1 MKKIIIKSITMR
13 NWRGEKE
20 RTTNFNLDAPTFILG
35 GNGLGKSRHF
45 NAFCW
50 LLFGKDS
57 EDRKDFEVRSYD
69 SNHNLLHRCECSV
82 EATLIV
88 DGEDLTIKREFAEQ
102 WTKPRGQVDEVFSG
116 NVTLCTWNGTPI
128 KVGEYQSRVNECIIN
143 DTLFKMLTNP
153 KYFTEK
159 MKWQDQR
166 EVLLQM
172 AGVKSDEEIATDNE
186 DFKKLLDILSGKSL
200 SDYRKEISTE
210 KKRLKAELNEIG
222 PRIDQT
228 QKMMP
233 EPEDWAAIE
242 NEIKEINEKISTL
255 TSQVQGFAS
264 ADEAKASERIAI
276 SREIAKLNEE
286 LQELRDKQQ
295 QEATKQAREANAEKR
310 DVESK
315 LKTSNSE
322 LSTINIDKGRVKE
335 RIGYITKQVSEIT
348 DQLTKMRQ
356 DWYNINAA
364 EYSGSDICP
373 YCVQLLPEEKRLEA
387 RKLFAE
393 KKQKDI
399 VSLNARGMQLNGQ
412 LEDLNTELAAKESE
426 EATFE
431 KALVDKQEEI
441 NKLYE
446 QLSSMKEKTTSDF
459 IFGDTE
465 EMIAIQ
471 NKIKELGAKRDEVS
485 TQSDN
490 DVLKE
495 IESKRDSLADER
507 KSLEERLQRREQI
520 EKANKE
526 IKRLENLGRDL
537 SQQIAD
543 VEQREYVA
551 AQFTKKKIED
561 CETRINAMFKLVKF
575 QLFDYT
581 QDGNEFECC
590 TCIVGGAPYATAN
603 SASKVNAGL
612 DIIRSLCKFNNVTAP
627 IFCDGS
633 ESVNNYIEMDSQM
646 IFLKVTTDNQLIIE

>member
-1 MKKIIIKSITMR
+1 ML
-13 NWRGEKE
+13 NWRGEKG
-20 RTTNFNLDAPTFILG
+20 RTTNFNIDAPTFILG
-35 GNGLGKSRHF
+35 ANGLGKSRHF

-57 EDRKDFEVRSYD
+57 EDRKDFNVRSYD
-69 SNHNLLHRCECSV
+69 EHHNLFHRCECSV

-88 DGEDLTIKREFAEQ
+88 DGEELTIKREFAEQ
-102 WTKPRGQVDEVFSG
+102 WTKPRGQVEEVFNG
-116 NVTLCTWNGTPI
+116 NVTLCTWNGAPI
-128 KVGEYQSRVNECIIN
+128 KVTEYQNRVNECIIN
-143 DTLFKMLTNP
+143 DTLFKVLTNP

-172 AGVKSDEEIATDNE
+172 AGVKSDEEIAASNE
-186 DFKKLLDILSGKSL
+186 EFKKLLDILSNKSL
-200 SDYRKEISTE
+200 SDYRKEIAAA
-210 KKRLKAELNEIG
+210 KKRLKVELNEIG

-233 EPEDWAAIE
+233 EAEDWTAIE
-242 NEIKEINEKISTL
+242 NEIKEINEQISTL
-255 TSQVQGFAS
+255 TAQVQGFAS
-264 ADEAKASERIAI
+264 ADEAKANERIAI

-295 QEATKQAREANAEKR
+295 QEATKQASEANAEKR
-310 DVESK
+310 EVESK

-356 DWYNINAA
+356 NWYNINAA

-373 YCVQLLPEEKRLEA
+373 CCGQLLPEEKRLEA
-387 RKLFAE
+387 RNLFAE

-399 VSLNARGMQLNGQ
+399 ISLNARGMQLKGQ
-412 LEDLNTELAAKESE
+412 LEDLNTELATKESE
-426 EATFE
+426 EATLE
-431 KALVDKQEEI
+431 KALADKQEEI

-471 NKIKELGAKRDEVS
+471 NKIKELGTKRDEVS
-485 TQSDN
+485 SQSDN
-490 DVLKE
+490 EVLKE
-495 IESKRDSLADER
+495 IENKRDSLADER
-507 KSLEERLQRREQI
+507 KSLEERLQKREQI

-543 VEQREYVA
+543 VEQREYIA

-561 CETRINAMFKLVKF
+561 CETRINAMFELVKF

-590 TCIVGGAPYATAN
+590 TCLVGGVPYATAN
-603 SASKVNAGL
+603 SAGQVNAGL
-612 DIIRSLCKFNNVTAP
+612 DIIRSLCKFNNVCAP

-633 ESVNNYIEMDSQM
+633 ESVNSFIEMPSQM
-646 IFLKVTTDNQLIIE
+646 IFLKVTTDNQLIIK

>member
-1 MKKIIIKSITMR
+1 MR

-20 RTTNFNLDAPTFILG
+20 RTTNFNIDAPTFILG
-35 GNGLGKSRHF
+35 ANGLGKSRHF

-57 EDRKDFEVRSYD
+57 EDRKDFNIRSYD
-69 SNHNLLHRCECSV
+69 EHHNLLHRCECSV

-88 DGEDLTIKREFAEQ
+88 DGEELTIKREFAEQ
-102 WTKPRGQVDEVFSG
+102 WTKPRGQAEEVFSG

-128 KVGEYQSRVNECIIN
+128 KVTEYQNRVNECIIN
-143 DTLFKMLTNP
+143 DTLFKVLTNP

-172 AGVKSDEEIATDNE
+172 AGVKSDEEIAASNE
-186 DFKKLLDILSGKSL
+186 EFKKLLDILSNKSL
-200 SDYRKEISTE
+200 SDYRKEIAAA
-210 KKRLKAELNEIG
+210 KKRLKVELNEIG

-228 QKMMP
+228 QKLMP
-233 EPEDWAAIE
+233 EAEDWTAIE
-242 NEIKEINEKISTL
+242 NEIKEINEQISSL

-264 ADEAKASERIAI
+264 ADEAKANERIAI
-276 SREIAKLNEE
+276 SREIARLMEM
-286 LQELRDKQQ
+286 LQELKDVQQ
-295 QEATKQAREANAEKR
+295 QEATKQASDANAEKR
-310 DVESK
+310 EVESK

-335 RIGYITKQVSEIT
+335 RVGYITKQVSEIT

-356 DWYNINAA
+356 DWYNISAA

-373 YCVQLLPEEKRLEA
+373 CCGQLLPEEKRLEA
-387 RKLFAE
+387 RRLFTE

-399 VSLNARGMQLNGQ
+399 ISLNARGMQLKGQ
-412 LEDLNTELAAKESE
+412 LEDLNTELAAKERE
-426 EATFE
+426 EATLE
-431 KALVDKQEEI
+431 KALADKQEEI

-490 DVLKE
+490 QVLKE
-495 IESKRDSLADER
+495 IENKRDSLADER

-543 VEQREYVA
+543 VEQREYIA

-561 CETRINAMFKLVKF
+561 CETRINAMFELVKF

-590 TCIVGGAPYATAN
+590 TCLVGGVPYATAN
-603 SASKVNAGL
+603 SAGQVNAGL
-612 DIIRSLCKFNNVTAP
+612 DIIRSLCKFNNVCAP

-633 ESVNNYIEMDSQM
+633 ESVNSFIEMPSQM
-646 IFLKVTTDNQLIIE
+646 IFLKVTNDKRLIVK

>member
-1 MKKIIIKSITMR
+1 MR

-88 DGEDLTIKREFAEQ
+88 DGEELTIKREFAEQ

-159 MKWQDQR
+159 MKWQEQR

-186 DFKKLLDILSGKSL
+186 EFKKLLDILSGKSL
-200 SDYRKEISTE
+200 SDYRKEISAE

-242 NEIKEINEKISTL
+242 KQLKEVDKQISELTKQLTDAASLDEACIKEKQEVVHKIALSKAKLQELQDMQQLEATKLARAFNTERREIESNLKTANEELSTL
-255 TSQVQGFAS
+255 TIDCNRNNERVAYLNKEITNITQQL
-264 ADEAKASERIAI
+264 DTLRSEWHKIN
-276 SREIAKLNEE
+276 SRVYGGEE
-286 LQELRDKQQ
+286 TCPHCGQRLPEDRLQEMHNIFDNKKRTDL
-295 QEATKQAREANAEKR
+295 EANNEQGK
-310 DVESK
+310 E
-315 LKTSNSE
+315 LKCRLDDYNGE
-322 LSTINIDKGRVKE
+322 LSSKTTEIE
-335 RIGYITKQVSEIT
+335 RLSNAVTSKQSEI
-348 DQLTKMRQ
+348 DNLYKQLSIT
-356 DWYNINAA
+356 
-364 EYSGSDICP
+364 P
-373 YCVQLLPEEKRLEA
+373 
-387 RKLFAE
+387 E
-393 KKQKDI
+393 KKVNDF
-399 VSLNARGMQLNGQ
+399 AF
-412 LEDLNTELAAKESE
+412 AK
-426 EATFE
+426 
-431 KALVDKQEEI
+431 
-441 NKLYE
+441 
-446 QLSSMKEKTTSDF
+446 
-459 IFGDTE
+459 TE
-465 EMIAIQ
+465 EMEAIEQ
-471 NKIKELGAKRDEVS
+471 QITTLEAKYKEVDNKDDNEILKDIERRRDV
-485 TQSDN
+485 
-490 DVLKE
+490 
-495 IESKRDSLADER
+495 LADER
-507 KSLEERLQRREQI
+507 TALQTRLQKRLQI
-520 EKANKE
+520 EHSNIE
-526 IKRLENLGRDL
+526 IERLENAGREL
-537 SQQIAD
+537 SQKIAD

-551 AQFTKKKIED
+551 AKFTKKKIED
-561 CETRINAMFKLVKF
+561 CENRINSMFDLVKF

-590 TCIVGGAPYATAN
+590 TCLVEGVPYATAN

-646 IFLKVTTDNQLIIE
+646 IFLKVTTDNQLIIK

>member
-1 MKKIIIKSITMR
+1 MKQIILKSLTMC
-13 NWRGEKE
+13 NWRGEKG
-20 RTTNFNLDAPTFILG
+20 RTTNFNIDAPTFILG
-35 GNGLGKSRHF
+35 ANGLGKSRHF

-57 EDRKDFEVRSYD
+57 EDRKDFNVRSYD
-69 SNHNLLHRCECSV
+69 EHHNLFHRCECSV

-88 DGEDLTIKREFAEQ
+88 DGEELTIKREFAEQ
-102 WTKPRGQVDEVFSG
+102 WTKPRGQVEEVFNG
-116 NVTLCTWNGTPI
+116 NVTLCTWNGAPI
-128 KVGEYQSRVNECIIN
+128 KVTEYQNRVNECIIN
-143 DTLFKMLTNP
+143 DTLFKVLTNP

-172 AGVKSDEEIATDNE
+172 AGVKSDEEIAASNE
-186 DFKKLLDILSGKSL
+186 EFKKLLDILSNKSL
-200 SDYRKEISTE
+200 SDYRKEIAAA
-210 KKRLKAELNEIG
+210 KKRLKVELNEIG

-233 EPEDWAAIE
+233 EAEDWTAIE
-242 NEIKEINEKISTL
+242 NEIKEINEQISTL
-255 TSQVQGFAS
+255 TAQVQGFAS
-264 ADEAKASERIAI
+264 ADEAKANERIAI

-295 QEATKQAREANAEKR
+295 QEATKQASEANAEKR
-310 DVESK
+310 EVESK

-335 RIGYITKQVSEIT
+335 RVGYITKQVSEIT

-373 YCVQLLPEEKRLEA
+373 CCGQLLPEEKRLEA
-387 RKLFAE
+387 RNLFAE

-399 VSLNARGMQLNGQ
+399 ISLNARGMQLKGQ

-426 EATFE
+426 EATIE
-431 KALVDKQEEI
+431 KALADKQEEI

-490 DVLKE
+490 EVLKE

-507 KSLEERLQRREQI
+507 KSLEERLQKREQI

-543 VEQREYVA
+543 VEQREYIA

-590 TCIVGGAPYATAN
+590 TCLVDGVPYATAN
-603 SASKVNAGL
+603 SAGQVNAGL
-612 DIIRSLCKFNNVTAP
+612 DIIRSLCKFNNVCAP

-633 ESVNNYIEMDSQM
+633 ESVNSFIEMPSQM
-646 IFLKVTTDNQLIIE
+646 IFLKVTDDKRLIVK

>member
-1 MKKIIIKSITMR
+1 MC
-13 NWRGEKE
+13 NWRGEKG
-20 RTTNFNLDAPTFILG
+20 RTTNFNIDAPTFILG
-35 GNGLGKSRHF
+35 ANGLGKSRHF

-57 EDRKDFEVRSYD
+57 EDRKDFNVRSYD
-69 SNHNLLHRCECSV
+69 EHHNLFHRCECSV

-88 DGEDLTIKREFAEQ
+88 DGEELTIKREFAEQ
-102 WTKPRGQVDEVFSG
+102 WTKPRGQVEEVFSG
-116 NVTLCTWNGTPI
+116 NVTLCTWNGAPI
-128 KVGEYQSRVNECIIN
+128 KVTEYQNRVNECIIN
-143 DTLFKMLTNP
+143 DTLFKVLTNP

-172 AGVKSDEEIATDNE
+172 AGVKSDEEIAASNE
-186 DFKKLLDILSGKSL
+186 EFKKLLDILSNKSL
-200 SDYRKEISTE
+200 SDYRKEIAAA
-210 KKRLKAELNEIG
+210 KKRLKVELNEIG

-228 QKMMP
+228 QKLMP
-233 EPEDWAAIE
+233 EAEDWTAIE
-242 NEIKEINEKISTL
+242 NEIKEINEQISSL
-255 TSQVQGFAS
+255 TAQVQGFAS
-264 ADEAKASERIAI
+264 ADEAKANERIAI
-276 SREIAKLNEE
+276 SREIARLMEM
-286 LQELRDKQQ
+286 LQELKDAQQ
-295 QEATKQAREANAEKR
+295 QDATKQASDVNAEKR
-310 DVESK
+310 NVESK

-335 RIGYITKQVSEIT
+335 RVGYITKQVSEIT

-356 DWYNINAA
+356 EWYNITAA

-373 YCVQLLPEEKRLEA
+373 CCEQLLPEEKRLEA
-387 RKLFAE
+387 RRLFSE

-399 VSLNARGMQLNGQ
+399 VSLNARGMQLKGQ

-426 EATFE
+426 EATLE
-431 KALVDKQEEI
+431 KALADKQEEI

-490 DVLKE
+490 EVLKE

-507 KSLEERLQRREQI
+507 KSLEERLQKREQI

-543 VEQREYVA
+543 VEQREYIA

-561 CETRINAMFKLVKF
+561 CETRINAMFELVKF

-590 TCIVGGAPYATAN
+590 TCLVGGVPYATAN
-603 SASKVNAGL
+603 SAGQVNAGL
-612 DIIRSLCKFNNVTAP
+612 DIIRSLCKFNNVCAP

-633 ESVNNYIEMDSQM
+633 ESVNSFIEMPSQM
-646 IFLKVTTDNQLIIE
+646 IFLKVTDDKRLIVK

>member
-88 DGEDLTIKREFAEQ
+88 DGEELTIKREFAEQ

-159 MKWQDQR
+159 MKWQEQR

-228 QKMMP
+228 QKMLP
-233 EPEDWAAIE
+233 EPEDWVAIE
-242 NEIKEINEKISTL
+242 KQLKEVDKQISELTKQVTDAASLDEACVKEKQEVAHKIALSKAKLQELQDMQQLEATKLARAFNAERREIESNLKTANEELSTL
-255 TSQVQGFAS
+255 TIDRNRNNERVSYLNKEITNITQQL
-264 ADEAKASERIAI
+264 DTLRSEWHKIN
-276 SREIAKLNEE
+276 SRVYGGEE
-286 LQELRDKQQ
+286 TCPHCGQRLPEDRLQEMRDIFDSK
-295 QEATKQAREANAEKR
+295 KQADLEVNNKR
-310 DVESK
+310 GKE
-315 LKTSNSE
+315 LKCRLDDYNCE
-322 LSTINIDKGRVKE
+322 LSSKTAEIERLSNAVTSKQGEIDSL
-335 RIGYITKQVSEIT
+335 YKQ
-348 DQLTKMRQ
+348 L
-356 DWYNINAA
+356 
-364 EYSGSDICP
+364 SGTP
-373 YCVQLLPEEKRLEA
+373 
-387 RKLFAE
+387 E
-393 KKQKDI
+393 KKVNDF
-399 VSLNARGMQLNGQ
+399 SF
-412 LEDLNTELAAKESE
+412 AK
-426 EATFE
+426 
-431 KALVDKQEEI
+431 
-441 NKLYE
+441 
-446 QLSSMKEKTTSDF
+446 
-459 IFGDTE
+459 TE
-465 EMIAIQ
+465 EMEAIEQQIATLEAKYKEVD
-471 NKIKELGAKRDEVS
+471 NKDDNEILKDIERRRDV
-485 TQSDN
+485 
-490 DVLKE
+490 
-495 IESKRDSLADER
+495 LADER
-507 KSLEERLQRREQI
+507 TALQTRLQKRLQI
-520 EKANKE
+520 ERSNIE
-526 IKRLENLGRDL
+526 IERLENAGREL
-537 SQQIAD
+537 SQKIAD

-561 CETRINAMFKLVKF
+561 CEKRINSMFDLVKF

-590 TCIVGGAPYATAN
+590 TCLVDGVPYATAN
-603 SASKVNAGL
+603 SAGKVNAGL
-612 DIIRSLCKFNNVTAP
+612 NIIRSLCKFNNVTAP

-633 ESVNNYIEMDSQM
+633 ESVNSYIEMDSQM
-646 IFLKVTTDNQLIIE
+646 IFLKVTTDNQLIIK

>member
-1 MKKIIIKSITMR
+1 MC
-13 NWRGEKE
+13 NWRGEKG
-20 RTTNFNLDAPTFILG
+20 RTTNFNIDAPTFILG
-35 GNGLGKSRHF
+35 ANGLGKSRHF

-57 EDRKDFEVRSYD
+57 EDRKDFNVRSYD
-69 SNHNLLHRCECSV
+69 EHHNLFHRCECSV

-88 DGEDLTIKREFAEQ
+88 DGEELTIKREFAEQ
-102 WTKPRGQVDEVFSG
+102 WTKPRGQVEEVFSG
-116 NVTLCTWNGTPI
+116 NVTLCTWNGAPI
-128 KVGEYQSRVNECIIN
+128 KVTEYQNRVNECIIN
-143 DTLFKMLTNP
+143 DTLFKVLTNP

-172 AGVKSDEEIATDNE
+172 AGVKSDEEIAASNE
-186 DFKKLLDILSGKSL
+186 EFKKLLDILSNKSL
-200 SDYRKEISTE
+200 SDYRKEIAAA
-210 KKRLKAELNEIG
+210 KKRLKVELNEIG

-233 EPEDWAAIE
+233 EAEDWTAIE
-242 NEIKEINEKISTL
+242 NEIKEINEQISKL
-255 TSQVQGFAS
+255 TAQVQGFAS
-264 ADEAKASERIAI
+264 ADEAKANERITI

-295 QEATKQAREANAEKR
+295 QEATKQACEANAEKR
-310 DVESK
+310 EVESK

-335 RIGYITKQVSEIT
+335 RISYITKQVSEIT
-348 DQLTKMRQ
+348 DQLAKMRQ

-373 YCVQLLPEEKRLEA
+373 CCGQLLPEEKRLEA

-399 VSLNARGMQLNGQ
+399 VSLNARGMQLKGQ
-412 LEDLNTELAAKESE
+412 LEDLNTELATKESE
-426 EATFE
+426 EATLE
-431 KALVDKQEEI
+431 KTLADKQEEI

-490 DVLKE
+490 EVLKE
-495 IESKRDSLADER
+495 IENKRDSLADER
-507 KSLEERLQRREQI
+507 KSLEERLQKREQI

-543 VEQREYVA
+543 VEQREYIA

-561 CETRINAMFKLVKF
+561 CETRINAMFELVKF

-590 TCIVGGAPYATAN
+590 TCLVGGVPYATAN
-603 SASKVNAGL
+603 SAGQVNAGL
-612 DIIRSLCKFNNVTAP
+612 DIIRSLCKFNNVCAP

-633 ESVNNYIEMDSQM
+633 ESVNSFIEMPSQM
-646 IFLKVTTDNQLIIE
+646 IFLKVTDDKRLIVK

>member
-1 MKKIIIKSITMR
+1 MR

-20 RTTNFNLDAPTFILG
+20 RTTNFNIDAPTFILG
-35 GNGLGKSRHF
+35 ANGLGKSRHF

-57 EDRKDFEVRSYD
+57 EDRKDFNVRSYD
-69 SNHNLLHRCECSV
+69 EHHNLFHRCECSV

-88 DGEDLTIKREFAEQ
+88 DGEELTIKREFAEQ
-102 WTKPRGQVDEVFSG
+102 WTKPRGQVEEVFNG
-116 NVTLCTWNGTPI
+116 NVTLCTWNGAPI
-128 KVGEYQSRVNECIIN
+128 KVTEYQNRVNECIIN
-143 DTLFKMLTNP
+143 DTLFKVLTNP

-172 AGVKSDEEIATDNE
+172 AGVKSDEEIAASNE
-186 DFKKLLDILSGKSL
+186 EFKKLLDILSNKSL
-200 SDYRKEISTE
+200 SDYRKEIAAA
-210 KKRLKAELNEIG
+210 KKRLKVELNEIG

-228 QKMMP
+228 QKLMP
-233 EPEDWAAIE
+233 EAEDWTAIE
-242 NEIKEINEKISTL
+242 NEIKEINEQISTL
-255 TSQVQGFAS
+255 TAQVQGFAS
-264 ADEAKASERIAI
+264 ADEAKANEKITI
-276 SREIAKLNEE
+276 SREIARLMEM
-286 LQELRDKQQ
+286 LQELKDVQQ
-295 QEATKQAREANAEKR
+295 QEATKQASDANAEKR
-310 DVESK
+310 NVESK

-335 RIGYITKQVSEIT
+335 RVGYITKQVSEIT

-364 EYSGSDICP
+364 KYSGSDICP
-373 YCVQLLPEEKRLEA
+373 CCGQLLPEEKRLEA
-387 RKLFAE
+387 RRLFTE

-399 VSLNARGMQLNGQ
+399 ISLNARGMQLKGQ

-426 EATFE
+426 EATLE
-431 KALVDKQEEI
+431 KALADKQEEI

-490 DVLKE
+490 EVLKE

-507 KSLEERLQRREQI
+507 KSLEERLQKREQI

-543 VEQREYVA
+543 VEQREYIA

-561 CETRINAMFKLVKF
+561 CETRINAMFELVKF

-590 TCIVGGAPYATAN
+590 TCLVGGVPYATAN
-603 SASKVNAGL
+603 SAGQVNAGL
-612 DIIRSLCKFNNVTAP
+612 DIIRSLCKFNNVCAP

-633 ESVNNYIEMDSQM
+633 ESVNNYIDMPSQM
-646 IFLKVTTDNQLIIE
+646 IFLKVTTDKRLIVK

>member
-1 MKKIIIKSITMR
+1 MC
-13 NWRGEKE
+13 NWRGEKG
-20 RTTNFNLDAPTFILG
+20 RTTNFNIDAPTFILG
-35 GNGLGKSRHF
+35 ANGLGKSRHF

-57 EDRKDFEVRSYD
+57 EDRKDFNVRSYD
-69 SNHNLLHRCECSV
+69 EHHNLFHRCECSV

-88 DGEDLTIKREFAEQ
+88 DGEELTIKREFAEQ
-102 WTKPRGQVDEVFSG
+102 WTKPRGQVEEVFSG
-116 NVTLCTWNGTPI
+116 NVTLCTWNGAPI
-128 KVGEYQSRVNECIIN
+128 KVTEYQNRVNECIIN
-143 DTLFKMLTNP
+143 DTLFKVLTNP

-172 AGVKSDEEIATDNE
+172 AGVKSDEEIAASNE
-186 DFKKLLDILSGKSL
+186 EFKKLLDVLSNKSL
-200 SDYRKEISTE
+200 SDYRKEIAAA
-210 KKRLKAELNEIG
+210 KKRLKVELNEIG

-228 QKMMP
+228 QKLMP
-233 EPEDWAAIE
+233 EAEDWTAIE
-242 NEIKEINEKISTL
+242 NEIKEINEQISTL
-255 TSQVQGFAS
+255 TAQVQGFAS
-264 ADEAKASERIAI
+264 ADEAKANERIAI
-276 SREIAKLNEE
+276 SREIARLMEM
-286 LQELRDKQQ
+286 LQELKDVQQ
-295 QEATKQAREANAEKR
+295 QEATKQASDANAEKR
-310 DVESK
+310 EVESR

-335 RIGYITKQVSEIT
+335 RVGYITKQVSEIT

-364 EYSGSDICP
+364 KYSGSDICP
-373 YCVQLLPEEKRLEA
+373 CCGQLLPEEKRLEA
-387 RKLFAE
+387 RRLFTE

-399 VSLNARGMQLNGQ
+399 ISLNARGMQLKGQ

-426 EATFE
+426 EATLE
-431 KALVDKQEEI
+431 KALVDKQEGI

-490 DVLKE
+490 EVLKE

-561 CETRINAMFKLVKF
+561 CETRINAMFRLVKF

-590 TCIVGGAPYATAN
+590 TCLVGGVPYATAN
-603 SASKVNAGL
+603 SAGQVNAGL
-612 DIIRSLCKFNNVTAP
+612 DIIRSLCKFNNVCAP

-633 ESVNNYIEMDSQM
+633 ESVNSFIEMPSQM
-646 IFLKVTTDNQLIIE
+646 IFLKVTDDKRLIVK

>member
-1 MKKIIIKSITMR
+1 MR

-88 DGEDLTIKREFAEQ
+88 DGEELTIKREFAEQ

-159 MKWQDQR
+159 MKWQEQR

-186 DFKKLLDILSGKSL
+186 EFKKLLDVLSGKSL
-200 SDYRKEISTE
+200 SDYRKEISVE

-233 EPEDWAAIE
+233 ETEDWAAIE
-242 NEIKEINEKISTL
+242 KQLKEVDRQISELTKQLTDAASLDEACIKEKQEIVHKIALSKAKLQELQDMQQLEATKLARVFNTERREIESNLKTANEELSTL
-255 TSQVQGFAS
+255 TIDRNRNNERVAYLN
-264 ADEAKASERIAI
+264 KAITNITQQLDTLRSEWHKIN
-276 SREIAKLNEE
+276 SRVYGGEE
-286 LQELRDKQQ
+286 TCPHCGQQLPEDRLQEMRDIFDSK
-295 QEATKQAREANAEKR
+295 KQADLEVNNKR
-310 DVESK
+310 GKE
-315 LKTSNSE
+315 LKCRLDDYNCE
-322 LSTINIDKGRVKE
+322 LSSKTAEIERLSNAVTSKQGEIDSL
-335 RIGYITKQVSEIT
+335 YKQ
-348 DQLTKMRQ
+348 L
-356 DWYNINAA
+356 
-364 EYSGSDICP
+364 SGTP
-373 YCVQLLPEEKRLEA
+373 
-387 RKLFAE
+387 E
-393 KKQKDI
+393 KKVNDF
-399 VSLNARGMQLNGQ
+399 SF
-412 LEDLNTELAAKESE
+412 AK
-426 EATFE
+426 
-431 KALVDKQEEI
+431 
-441 NKLYE
+441 
-446 QLSSMKEKTTSDF
+446 
-459 IFGDTE
+459 TE
-465 EMIAIQ
+465 EMEAIEQQIATLEAKYKEVDNKDD
-471 NKIKELGAKRDEVS
+471 NKILKDIERRRDV
-485 TQSDN
+485 
-490 DVLKE
+490 
-495 IESKRDSLADER
+495 LADER
-507 KSLEERLQRREQI
+507 TVLQTRLQKRLQI
-520 EKANKE
+520 ERSNIE
-526 IKRLENLGRDL
+526 IERLENAGREL
-537 SQQIAD
+537 SQKIAD

-561 CETRINAMFKLVKF
+561 CEKRINSMFDLVKF

-590 TCIVGGAPYATAN
+590 TCLVDGAPYATAS
-603 SASKVNAGL
+603 SAGKVNAGL
-612 DIIRSLCKFNNVTAP
+612 NIIRSLCKFNNVTAP

-633 ESVNNYIEMDSQM
+633 ESVNSYIEMDSQM
-646 IFLKVTTDNQLIIE
+646 IFLKVTTDNQLIIK

>member
-1 MKKIIIKSITMR
+1 MR

-88 DGEDLTIKREFAEQ
+88 DGEELTIKREFAEQ

-159 MKWQDQR
+159 MKWQEQR

-186 DFKKLLDILSGKSL
+186 EFKKLLDILSGKSL
-200 SDYRKEISTE
+200 SDYRKEISAE

-228 QKMMP
+228 QRMMP
-233 EPEDWAAIE
+233 EAEDWSAIE
-242 NEIKEINEKISTL
+242 KQLADVEVQIASLTKQLTDAASLDEARIKEKQEITHKIALSK
-255 TSQVQGFAS
+255 
-264 ADEAKASERIAI
+264 AK
-276 SREIAKLNEE
+276 
-286 LQELRDKQQ
+286 LQELQDMQQ
-295 QEATKQAREANAEKR
+295 LKSEKLAGEANAER
-310 DVESK
+310 RSIEGK
-315 LKTSNSE
+315 LKTANEE
-322 LSTINIDKGRVKE
+322 LSTLTIDRNRNNERVAYLNK
-335 RIGYITKQVSEIT
+335 EIT
-348 DQLTKMRQ
+348 NITQQLDTLRSEWHKINSRI
-356 DWYNINAA
+356 YNG
-364 EYSGSDICP
+364 EDTCP
-373 YCVQLLPEEKRLEA
+373 HCGQRLPEDRLQEMHA
-387 RKLFAE
+387 IFDN
-393 KKQKDI
+393 KKQADI
-399 VSLNARGMQLNGQ
+399 EANNMRGKELKRQLDDYNVELVSKENVAG
-412 LEDLNTELAAKESE
+412 DLNNSVAGKQTEIDNLYKQLAN
-426 EATFE
+426 TP
-431 KALVDKQEEI
+431 
-441 NKLYE
+441 
-446 QLSSMKEKTTSDF
+446 EKTASDF
-459 IFGDTE
+459 AFARTE
-465 EMIAIQ
+465 EMEAVEQQIATLETKLKDAD
-471 NKIKELGAKRDEVS
+471 NKGDDDILKDIERRRDTLSDERTALQARLQKR
-485 TQSDN
+485 TQIDKAE
-490 DVLKE
+490 KE
-495 IESKRDSLADER
+495 IT
-507 KSLEERLQRREQI
+507 
-520 EKANKE
+520 
-526 IKRLENLGRDL
+526 RLEKVGREL
-537 SQQIAD
+537 SQKIAD

-561 CETRINAMFKLVKF
+561 CENRINSMFDLVKF

-590 TCIVGGAPYATAN
+590 TCIVGGTPYGTAN
-603 SASKVNAGL
+603 LASKVNAGL

-646 IFLKVTTDNQLIIE
+646 IFLKVTTDNQLIIK

>member
-1 MKKIIIKSITMR
+1 MR

-20 RTTNFNLDAPTFILG
+20 RTTNFNIDAPTFILG
-35 GNGLGKSRHF
+35 ANGLGKSRHF

-57 EDRKDFEVRSYD
+57 EDRKDFNVRSYD
-69 SNHNLLHRCECSV
+69 EHHNLLHRCECSV
-82 EATLIV
+82 EARLIV
-88 DGEDLTIKREFAEQ
+88 DGEELTIKREFAEQ
-102 WTKPRGQVDEVFSG
+102 WTKPRSQVEEVFNG
-116 NVTLCTWNGTPI
+116 NVTLCTWNGAPI
-128 KVGEYQSRVNECIIN
+128 KVTEYQNRVNECIIN
-143 DTLFKMLTNP
+143 DTLFKVLTNP

-172 AGVKSDEEIATDNE
+172 AGVKSDEEIAASNE
-186 DFKKLLDILSGKSL
+186 EFKKLLDILSNKSL
-200 SDYRKEISTE
+200 SDYRKEIAAA
-210 KKRLKAELNEIG
+210 KKRLKVELNEIG

-228 QKMMP
+228 QKLMP
-233 EPEDWAAIE
+233 EAEDWTAIE
-242 NEIKEINEKISTL
+242 NEIKEINEQISSL
-255 TSQVQGFAS
+255 TAQVQGFAS
-264 ADEAKASERIAI
+264 ADEAKANEKIAI
-276 SREIAKLNEE
+276 SREIARLMEM
-286 LQELRDKQQ
+286 LQELKDAQQ
-295 QEATKQAREANAEKR
+295 QDATKQASDVNAEKR
-310 DVESK
+310 NVESK

-335 RIGYITKQVSEIT
+335 RVGYITKQVSEIT

-356 DWYNINAA
+356 EWYNITAA

-373 YCVQLLPEEKRLEA
+373 CCGQLLPEEKRLEA
-387 RKLFAE
+387 RRLFSE
-393 KKQKDI
+393 KKQKDF
-399 VSLNARGMQLNGQ
+399 VSLNARGMQLKGQ

-426 EATFE
+426 EATLE
-431 KALVDKQEEI
+431 KALADKQEEI

-490 DVLKE
+490 EVLKE

-507 KSLEERLQRREQI
+507 KSLEERLQKREQI

-543 VEQREYVA
+543 VEQREYIA

-561 CETRINAMFKLVKF
+561 CETRINAMFELVKF

-590 TCIVGGAPYATAN
+590 TCLVGGVPYATAN
-603 SASKVNAGL
+603 SAGQVNAGL
-612 DIIRSLCKFNNVTAP
+612 DIIRSLCKFNNVCAP

-633 ESVNNYIEMDSQM
+633 ESVNSFIEMPSQM
-646 IFLKVTTDNQLIIE
+646 IFLKVTDDKRLIVK

>member
-1 MKKIIIKSITMR
+1 ML
-13 NWRGEKE
+13 NWRGEKG
-20 RTTNFNLDAPTFILG
+20 RTTNFNIDAPTFILG
-35 GNGLGKSRHF
+35 ANGLGKSRHF

-57 EDRKDFEVRSYD
+57 EDRKDFNVRSYD
-69 SNHNLLHRCECSV
+69 EHHNLLHRCECSV

-88 DGEDLTIKREFAEQ
+88 DGEELTIKREFAEQ
-102 WTKPRGQVDEVFSG
+102 WTKPRGQVEEVFSG
-116 NVTLCTWNGTPI
+116 NVTLCTWNGAPI
-128 KVGEYQSRVNECIIN
+128 KVTEYQNRVNECIIN
-143 DTLFKMLTNP
+143 DTLFKVLTNP

-172 AGVKSDEEIATDNE
+172 AGVKSDEEIAASNE
-186 DFKKLLDILSGKSL
+186 EFKKLLDILSNKSL
-200 SDYRKEISTE
+200 SDYRKEIAAA
-210 KKRLKAELNEIG
+210 KKRLKVELNEIG

-228 QKMMP
+228 QKLMP
-233 EPEDWAAIE
+233 EAEDWTAIE
-242 NEIKEINEKISTL
+242 NEIKEINEQISSL
-255 TSQVQGFAS
+255 TAQVQGFAS
-264 ADEAKASERIAI
+264 ADEAKANERIAI
-276 SREIAKLNEE
+276 SREIARLMEM
-286 LQELRDKQQ
+286 LQELKDAQQ
-295 QEATKQAREANAEKR
+295 QDATKQASDVNAEKR
-310 DVESK
+310 NVESK

-335 RIGYITKQVSEIT
+335 RVGYITKQVSEIT
-348 DQLTKMRQ
+348 DQLTKIRQ

-364 EYSGSDICP
+364 KYSGSDICP
-373 YCVQLLPEEKRLEA
+373 CCGQLLPEEKRLEA

-399 VSLNARGMQLNGQ
+399 VSLNARGMQLKGQ
-412 LEDLNTELAAKESE
+412 LEDLNAELAAKESE
-426 EATFE
+426 EATLE
-431 KALVDKQEEI
+431 KALADKQEEI

-471 NKIKELGAKRDEVS
+471 NKIKELGVKRDEVS

-490 DVLKE
+490 EVLKE

-507 KSLEERLQRREQI
+507 KSLEERLQKREQI

-543 VEQREYVA
+543 VEQREYIA

-590 TCIVGGAPYATAN
+590 TCLVGGVPYATAN
-603 SASKVNAGL
+603 SAGQVNAGL
-612 DIIRSLCKFNNVTAP
+612 DIIRSLCKFNNVCAP

-633 ESVNNYIEMDSQM
+633 ESVNSFIEMPSQM
-646 IFLKVTTDNQLIIE
+646 IFLKVTDDKRLIVK

>member
-1 MKKIIIKSITMR
+1 MKQIILKSLTMC
-13 NWRGEKE
+13 NWRGEKG
-20 RTTNFNLDAPTFILG
+20 RTTNFNIDAPTFILG
-35 GNGLGKSRHF
+35 ANGLGKSRHF

-57 EDRKDFEVRSYD
+57 EDRKDFNVRSYD
-69 SNHNLLHRCECSV
+69 EHHNLFHRCECSV

-88 DGEDLTIKREFAEQ
+88 DGEELTIKREFAEQ
-102 WTKPRGQVDEVFSG
+102 WTKPRGQVEEVFNG
-116 NVTLCTWNGTPI
+116 NVTLCTWNGAPI
-128 KVGEYQSRVNECIIN
+128 KVTEYQNRVNECIIN
-143 DTLFKMLTNP
+143 DTLFKVLTNP

-172 AGVKSDEEIATDNE
+172 AGVKSDEEIAASNE
-186 DFKKLLDILSGKSL
+186 EFKKLLDILSNKSL
-200 SDYRKEISTE
+200 SDYRKEIAAA
-210 KKRLKAELNEIG
+210 KKRLKVELNEIG

-233 EPEDWAAIE
+233 EAEDWTAIE
-242 NEIKEINEKISTL
+242 NEIKEINEQISTL
-255 TSQVQGFAS
+255 TAQVQGFAS
-264 ADEAKASERIAI
+264 ADEAKANERIAI

-295 QEATKQAREANAEKR
+295 QEATKQASEANAEKR
-310 DVESK
+310 EVESK

-356 DWYNINAA
+356 NWYNINAA

-373 YCVQLLPEEKRLEA
+373 CCGQLLPEEKRLEA
-387 RKLFAE
+387 RNLFAE

-399 VSLNARGMQLNGQ
+399 ISLNARGMQLKGQ
-412 LEDLNTELAAKESE
+412 LEDLNTELATKESE
-426 EATFE
+426 EATLE
-431 KALVDKQEEI
+431 KALADKQEEI

-465 EMIAIQ
+465 EIIAIQ

-485 TQSDN
+485 SQSDN
-490 DVLKE
+490 EVLKE

-507 KSLEERLQRREQI
+507 KSLEERLQKREQI

-526 IKRLENLGRDL
+526 IKRLEDLGRDL

-543 VEQREYVA
+543 VEQREYIA

-561 CETRINAMFKLVKF
+561 CETRINAMFELVKF

-590 TCIVGGAPYATAN
+590 TCLVGGVPYATAN
-603 SASKVNAGL
+603 SAGQVNAGL
-612 DIIRSLCKFNNVTAP
+612 DIIRSLCKFNNVCAP

-633 ESVNNYIEMDSQM
+633 ESVNNYIDMPSQM
-646 IFLKVTTDNQLIIE
+646 IFLKVTTDKRLIIK

>member
-1 MKKIIIKSITMR
+1 MC
-13 NWRGEKE
+13 NWRGEKG
-20 RTTNFNLDAPTFILG
+20 RTTNFNIDAPTFILG
-35 GNGLGKSRHF
+35 ANGLGKSRHF

-57 EDRKDFEVRSYD
+57 EDRKDFNVRSYD
-69 SNHNLLHRCECSV
+69 EHHNLFHRCECSV

-88 DGEDLTIKREFAEQ
+88 DGEELTIKREFAEQ
-102 WTKPRGQVDEVFSG
+102 WTKPRGQVEEVFSG
-116 NVTLCTWNGTPI
+116 NVTLCTWNGAPI
-128 KVGEYQSRVNECIIN
+128 KVTEYQNRVNECIIN
-143 DTLFKMLTNP
+143 DTLFKVLTNP

-172 AGVKSDEEIATDNE
+172 AGVKSDEEIAAGNE
-186 DFKKLLDILSGKSL
+186 EFKKLLDILSNKSL
-200 SDYRKEISTE
+200 SDYRKEIAAA
-210 KKRLKAELNEIG
+210 KKRLKVELNEIG

-228 QKMMP
+228 QKLMP
-233 EPEDWAAIE
+233 EVEDWTVIE
-242 NEIKEINEKISTL
+242 NEIKEINEQISTL
-255 TSQVQGFAS
+255 TAQVQGFAS
-264 ADEAKASERIAI
+264 ADEAKANERIAI
-276 SREIAKLNEE
+276 SREIARLMEM
-286 LQELRDKQQ
+286 LQELKDAQQ
-295 QEATKQAREANAEKR
+295 QDATKQASDANAEKR
-310 DVESK
+310 EVESK
-315 LKTSNSE
+315 LKTSNSK

-335 RIGYITKQVSEIT
+335 RISYITKQVSEIT

-373 YCVQLLPEEKRLEA
+373 CCGQLLPEEKRLEA
-387 RKLFAE
+387 RRLFTE

-399 VSLNARGMQLNGQ
+399 ISLNARGMQLKGQ
-412 LEDLNTELAAKESE
+412 LEDLNTELATKESE
-426 EATFE
+426 EATLE
-431 KALVDKQEEI
+431 KALADKQEEI

-490 DVLKE
+490 EVLKE

-507 KSLEERLQRREQI
+507 KSLEERLQKREQI

-543 VEQREYVA
+543 VEQREYIA

-561 CETRINAMFKLVKF
+561 CETRINAMFELVKF

-590 TCIVGGAPYATAN
+590 TCLVGGVPYATAN
-603 SASKVNAGL
+603 SAGQVNAGL
-612 DIIRSLCKFNNVTAP
+612 DIIRSLCKYNNVCAP

-633 ESVNNYIEMDSQM
+633 ESVNSFIEMPSQM
-646 IFLKVTTDNQLIIE
+646 IFLKVTDDKRLIVK

>member
-1 MKKIIIKSITMR
+1 MR

-159 MKWQDQR
+159 MKWQEQR

-186 DFKKLLDILSGKSL
+186 EFKKLLDILSGKSL

-242 NEIKEINEKISTL
+242 KQLKEVDKQISELTKQLTDAASLDEACIKEKQEITHKIALSKAKLQELQDMQQLEATKLARAFNTERREIESNLKTANEELSTL
-255 TSQVQGFAS
+255 TI
-264 ADEAKASERIAI
+264 DRNRNNERVAY
-276 SREIAKLNEE
+276 LN
-286 LQELRDKQQ
+286 K
-295 QEATKQAREANAEKR
+295 
-310 DVESK
+310 
-315 LKTSNSE
+315 
-322 LSTINIDKGRVKE
+322 
-335 RIGYITKQVSEIT
+335 EIT
-348 DQLTKMRQ
+348 NITQQLDTLRSEWHK
-356 DWYNINAA
+356 INSRVYGG
-364 EYSGSDICP
+364 EETCP
-373 YCVQLLPEEKRLEA
+373 HCGQQLPEERLQEMRNIFDNKKQADLEANNERGKELKCRLEDYNCELSSKTA
-387 RKLFAE
+387 EIERLSNAVTSKQSEIDSLYKQLSGTPE
-393 KKQKDI
+393 KKVNDF
-399 VSLNARGMQLNGQ
+399 VF
-412 LEDLNTELAAKESE
+412 AK
-426 EATFE
+426 
-431 KALVDKQEEI
+431 
-441 NKLYE
+441 
-446 QLSSMKEKTTSDF
+446 
-459 IFGDTE
+459 TE
-465 EMIAIQ
+465 EMEAIEQQIATLETKYKEVD
-471 NKIKELGAKRDEVS
+471 NKDDNEILKDIERRRDV
-485 TQSDN
+485 
-490 DVLKE
+490 
-495 IESKRDSLADER
+495 LADER
-507 KSLEERLQRREQI
+507 TALQTRLQKRLQI
-520 EKANKE
+520 ERSNIE
-526 IKRLENLGRDL
+526 IERLENAGREL
-537 SQQIAD
+537 SQKIAD
-543 VEQREYVA
+543 VEQREYVVA
-551 AQFTKKKIED
+551 KFTKKKIED
-561 CETRINAMFKLVKF
+561 CEKRINSMFDLVKF

-590 TCIVGGAPYATAN
+590 RCLVEGVPYATAN
-603 SASKVNAGL
+603 SAGMVNAGL

-646 IFLKVTTDNQLIIE
+646 IFLKVTTDNQLIIK

>member
-1 MKKIIIKSITMR
+1 MR

-88 DGEDLTIKREFAEQ
+88 DGEELTIKREFAEQ

-159 MKWQDQR
+159 MKWQEQR

-228 QKMMP
+228 QKMLP
-233 EPEDWAAIE
+233 EPEDWVAIE
-242 NEIKEINEKISTL
+242 KQLKEVDKQISELTKQVTDAASLDEACVKEKQEVAHKIALSKAKLQELQDMQQLEATKLARAFNAERREIESNLKTANEELSTL
-255 TSQVQGFAS
+255 TIDRNRNNERVSYLNKEITNITQQL
-264 ADEAKASERIAI
+264 DTLRSEWHKIN
-276 SREIAKLNEE
+276 SRVYGGEE
-286 LQELRDKQQ
+286 TCPHCGQRLPEDRLQEMRDIFDSK
-295 QEATKQAREANAEKR
+295 KQADLEVNNKR
-310 DVESK
+310 GKE
-315 LKTSNSE
+315 LKCRLDDYNCE
-322 LSTINIDKGRVKE
+322 LSSKTAEIERLSNAVTSKQGEIDSL
-335 RIGYITKQVSEIT
+335 YKQ
-348 DQLTKMRQ
+348 L
-356 DWYNINAA
+356 
-364 EYSGSDICP
+364 SGTP
-373 YCVQLLPEEKRLEA
+373 
-387 RKLFAE
+387 E
-393 KKQKDI
+393 KKVNDF
-399 VSLNARGMQLNGQ
+399 SF
-412 LEDLNTELAAKESE
+412 AK
-426 EATFE
+426 
-431 KALVDKQEEI
+431 
-441 NKLYE
+441 
-446 QLSSMKEKTTSDF
+446 
-459 IFGDTE
+459 TE
-465 EMIAIQ
+465 EMEAIEQQIATLEAKYKEVD
-471 NKIKELGAKRDEVS
+471 NKDDNEILKDIERRRDV
-485 TQSDN
+485 
-490 DVLKE
+490 
-495 IESKRDSLADER
+495 LADER
-507 KSLEERLQRREQI
+507 TALQTRLQKRLQI
-520 EKANKE
+520 ERSNIE
-526 IKRLENLGRDL
+526 IERLENAGREL
-537 SQQIAD
+537 SQKIAD

-561 CETRINAMFKLVKF
+561 CEKRINSMFDLVKF

-590 TCIVGGAPYATAN
+590 TCLVDGVPYATAN
-603 SASKVNAGL
+603 SAGKVNAGL
-612 DIIRSLCKFNNVTAP
+612 NIIRSLCKFNNVTAP

-633 ESVNNYIEMDSQM
+633 ESVNSYIEMDSQM
-646 IFLKVTTDNQLIIE
+646 IFLKVTTDNQLIIK

>member
-1 MKKIIIKSITMR
+1 MR

-88 DGEDLTIKREFAEQ
+88 DGEELTIKREFAEQ
-102 WTKPRGQVDEVFSG
+102 WTKPRGQVEEVFSG

-128 KVGEYQSRVNECIIN
+128 KVGEYQSRVNGCIIN

-159 MKWQDQR
+159 MKWQEQR

-186 DFKKLLDILSGKSL
+186 EFKKLLDILSGKSL
-200 SDYRKEISTE
+200 SDYRKEISAE

-233 EPEDWAAIE
+233 EAEDWSAIE
-242 NEIKEINEKISTL
+242 KQLADVEVQIASLTKQLTDAASLDEARIKEKQEITHKIALSK
-255 TSQVQGFAS
+255 
-264 ADEAKASERIAI
+264 AK
-276 SREIAKLNEE
+276 
-286 LQELRDKQQ
+286 LQELQDMQQ
-295 QEATKQAREANAEKR
+295 LKSEKLAGEANAER
-310 DVESK
+310 RSIEGK
-315 LKTSNSE
+315 LKTANEE
-322 LSTINIDKGRVKE
+322 LSTLTIDRNRNNERVAYLNK
-335 RIGYITKQVSEIT
+335 EIT
-348 DQLTKMRQ
+348 NITQQLDTLRSEWHK
-356 DWYNINAA
+356 INSRVYGG
-364 EYSGSDICP
+364 EETCP
-373 YCVQLLPEEKRLEA
+373 HCGQRLPEDRLQEM
-387 RKLFAE
+387 RTIFDN
-393 KKQKDI
+393 KKQADI
-399 VSLNARGMQLNGQ
+399 EANNMRGKELKRQLDDYNAELVSKEKVV
-412 LEDLNTELAAKESE
+412 EDLNNS
-426 EATFE
+426 
-431 KALVDKQEEI
+431 VSGKQAEI
-441 NKLYE
+441 GSLYK
-446 QLSSMKEKTTSDF
+446 QFANTPEKTASDF
-459 IFGDTE
+459 AFARTE
-465 EMIAIQ
+465 EMEAVEQQIATLETKLKDAD
-471 NKIKELGAKRDEVS
+471 NKGDDDILKDIERRRDTLSDERTALQARLQKRMQIAKAE
-485 TQSDN
+485 
-490 DVLKE
+490 KE
-495 IESKRDSLADER
+495 ITR
-507 KSLEERLQRREQI
+507 LEEVGRE
-520 EKANKE
+520 
-526 IKRLENLGRDL
+526 L
-537 SQQIAD
+537 SQKIAD

-561 CETRINAMFKLVKF
+561 CENRINSMFDLVKF

-590 TCIVGGAPYATAN
+590 TCIVGGASYGTAN
-603 SASKVNAGL
+603 LASKVNAGL

-646 IFLKVTTDNQLIIE
+646 IFLKVTTDNQLIIK

>member
-1 MKKIIIKSITMR
+1 MR

-20 RTTNFNLDAPTFILG
+20 RTTNFNIDAPTFILG
-35 GNGLGKSRHF
+35 ANGLGKSRHF

-57 EDRKDFEVRSYD
+57 EDRKDFNVRSYD
-69 SNHNLLHRCECSV
+69 EHHNLFHRCECSV

-88 DGEDLTIKREFAEQ
+88 DGEELTIKREFAEQ
-102 WTKPRGQVDEVFSG
+102 WTKPRGQVEEVFSG
-116 NVTLCTWNGTPI
+116 NVTLCTWNGAPI
-128 KVGEYQSRVNECIIN
+128 KVTEYQNRVNECIIN
-143 DTLFKMLTNP
+143 DTLFKVLTNP

-172 AGVKSDEEIATDNE
+172 AGVKSDEEIAAGNE
-186 DFKKLLDILSGKSL
+186 EFKKLLDILSNKSL
-200 SDYRKEISTE
+200 SDYRKEIAAA
-210 KKRLKAELNEIG
+210 KKRLKVELNEIG

-228 QKMMP
+228 QKLMP
-233 EPEDWAAIE
+233 EVEDWTVIE
-242 NEIKEINEKISTL
+242 NEIKEINEQISTL
-255 TSQVQGFAS
+255 TAQVQGFAS
-264 ADEAKASERIAI
+264 ADEAKANERIAI
-276 SREIAKLNEE
+276 SREIARLMEM
-286 LQELRDKQQ
+286 LQELKDAQQ
-295 QEATKQAREANAEKR
+295 QDATKQASDANAEKR
-310 DVESK
+310 EVESK
-315 LKTSNSE
+315 LKTSNSK

-335 RIGYITKQVSEIT
+335 RISYITKQVSEIT

-373 YCVQLLPEEKRLEA
+373 CCGQLLPEEKRLEA
-387 RKLFAE
+387 RRLFTE

-399 VSLNARGMQLNGQ
+399 ISLNARGMQLKGQ
-412 LEDLNTELAAKESE
+412 LEDLNTELATKESE
-426 EATFE
+426 EATLE
-431 KALVDKQEEI
+431 KALADKQEEI

-490 DVLKE
+490 EVLKE
-495 IESKRDSLADER
+495 IESKRDSLADKR
-507 KSLEERLQRREQI
+507 KSLEERLQKREQI

-543 VEQREYVA
+543 VEQREYIA

-561 CETRINAMFKLVKF
+561 CETRINAMFELVKF

-590 TCIVGGAPYATAN
+590 TCLVGGVPYATAN
-603 SASKVNAGL
+603 SAGQVNAGL
-612 DIIRSLCKFNNVTAP
+612 DIIRSLCKFNNVCAP

-633 ESVNNYIEMDSQM
+633 ESVNSFIEMPSQM
-646 IFLKVTTDNQLIIE
+646 IFLKVTTDNQLIIK

>member
-88 DGEDLTIKREFAEQ
+88 DGEELTIKREFAEQ

-159 MKWQDQR
+159 MKWQEQR

-172 AGVKSDEEIATDNE
+172 AGVKSDEEIAADNE

-233 EPEDWAAIE
+233 EPEDWVAIE
-242 NEIKEINEKISTL
+242 KQLKEVDKQISELTKQLTDAASLDEACIKEKQEVAHKIALSKAKLQELQDMQRLEATKLARAFNAERREIESNLKTANEELSTL
-255 TSQVQGFAS
+255 TIDRNRNNERVSYLNKEITNITQQL
-264 ADEAKASERIAI
+264 DTLRSEWHKIN
-276 SREIAKLNEE
+276 SRVYGGEE
-286 LQELRDKQQ
+286 TCPHCGQRLPEDRLQEMRDIFDSK
-295 QEATKQAREANAEKR
+295 KQADLEVNNKR
-310 DVESK
+310 GKE
-315 LKTSNSE
+315 LKCRLDDYNCE
-322 LSTINIDKGRVKE
+322 LSSKTAEIE
-335 RIGYITKQVSEIT
+335 R
-348 DQLTKMRQ
+348 L
-356 DWYNINAA
+356 INAVTSKQG
-364 EYSGSDICP
+364 EIDSLYKQLSGTP
-373 YCVQLLPEEKRLEA
+373 
-387 RKLFAE
+387 E
-393 KKQKDI
+393 KKVNDF
-399 VSLNARGMQLNGQ
+399 SF
-412 LEDLNTELAAKESE
+412 AK
-426 EATFE
+426 
-431 KALVDKQEEI
+431 
-441 NKLYE
+441 
-446 QLSSMKEKTTSDF
+446 
-459 IFGDTE
+459 TE
-465 EMIAIQ
+465 EMEAIEQQIATLEAKYKEVD
-471 NKIKELGAKRDEVS
+471 NKDDNEILKDIERRRDV
-485 TQSDN
+485 
-490 DVLKE
+490 
-495 IESKRDSLADER
+495 LADER
-507 KSLEERLQRREQI
+507 TVLQTRLQKRLQI
-520 EKANKE
+520 ERSNIE
-526 IKRLENLGRDL
+526 IERLENAGREL
-537 SQQIAD
+537 SQKIAD

-561 CETRINAMFKLVKF
+561 CEKRINSMFDLVKF

-590 TCIVGGAPYATAN
+590 TCLVDGVPYATAN
-603 SASKVNAGL
+603 SAGKVNAGL
-612 DIIRSLCKFNNVTAP
+612 NIIRSLCKFNNVTAP

-633 ESVNNYIEMDSQM
+633 ESVNSYIEMDSQM
-646 IFLKVTTDNQLIIE
+646 IFLKVTTDNQLIIK

>member
-1 MKKIIIKSITMR
+1 MR

-20 RTTNFNLDAPTFILG
+20 RTTNFNIDAPTFILG
-35 GNGLGKSRHF
+35 ANGLGKSRHF

-57 EDRKDFEVRSYD
+57 EDRKDFNVRSYD
-69 SNHNLLHRCECSV
+69 EHHNLFHRCECSV

-88 DGEDLTIKREFAEQ
+88 DGEELTIKREFAEQ
-102 WTKPRGQVDEVFSG
+102 WTKPRGQVEEVFNG
-116 NVTLCTWNGTPI
+116 NVTLCTWNGAPI
-128 KVGEYQSRVNECIIN
+128 KVTEYQNRVNECIIN
-143 DTLFKMLTNP
+143 DTLFKVLTNP

-172 AGVKSDEEIATDNE
+172 AGVKSDEEIAASNE
-186 DFKKLLDILSGKSL
+186 EFKKLLDILSNKSL
-200 SDYRKEISTE
+200 SDYRKEIAAA
-210 KKRLKAELNEIG
+210 KKRLKVELNEIG

-228 QKMMP
+228 QKLMP
-233 EPEDWAAIE
+233 EAEDWTAIE
-242 NEIKEINEKISTL
+242 NEIKEINEQISTL
-255 TSQVQGFAS
+255 TAQVQGFAS
-264 ADEAKASERIAI
+264 ADEAKANEKITI
-276 SREIAKLNEE
+276 SREIARLMEM
-286 LQELRDKQQ
+286 LQELKDVQQ
-295 QEATKQAREANAEKR
+295 QEATKQASDANAEKR
-310 DVESK
+310 NVESK

-335 RIGYITKQVSEIT
+335 RVGYITKQVSEIT

-373 YCVQLLPEEKRLEA
+373 CCGQLLPEEKRLEA

-399 VSLNARGMQLNGQ
+399 VSLNARGMQLKGQ
-412 LEDLNTELAAKESE
+412 LEDLNAELAAKESE
-426 EATFE
+426 ETTLE
-431 KALVDKQEEI
+431 KALADKQEEI

-485 TQSDN
+485 TQSGN
-490 DVLKE
+490 EVLKE
-495 IESKRDSLADER
+495 IEKKRDSLADER
-507 KSLEERLQRREQI
+507 KSLEERLQKREQI

-543 VEQREYVA
+543 VERREYIA

-590 TCIVGGAPYATAN
+590 TCLVGGVPYATAN
-603 SASKVNAGL
+603 SAGQVNAGL
-612 DIIRSLCKFNNVTAP
+612 DIIRSLCKFNNVCAP

-633 ESVNNYIEMDSQM
+633 ESVNNYIDMPSQM
-646 IFLKVTTDNQLIIE
+646 IFLKVTTDKRLIVK

>member
-1 MKKIIIKSITMR
+1 MC
-13 NWRGEKE
+13 NWRGEKG
-20 RTTNFNLDAPTFILG
+20 RTTNFNIDAPTFILG
-35 GNGLGKSRHF
+35 ANGLGKSRHF

-57 EDRKDFEVRSYD
+57 EDRKDFNVRSYD
-69 SNHNLLHRCECSV
+69 EHHNLFHRCECSV

-88 DGEDLTIKREFAEQ
+88 DGEELTIKREFAEQ
-102 WTKPRGQVDEVFSG
+102 WTKPRGQVEEVFSG
-116 NVTLCTWNGTPI
+116 NVTLCTWNGAPI
-128 KVGEYQSRVNECIIN
+128 KVTEYQNRVNECIIN
-143 DTLFKMLTNP
+143 DTLFKVLTNP

-172 AGVKSDEEIATDNE
+172 AGVKSDEEIAASNE
-186 DFKKLLDILSGKSL
+186 EFKKLLDVLSNKSL
-200 SDYRKEISTE
+200 SDYRKEIAAA
-210 KKRLKAELNEIG
+210 KKRLKVELNEIG

-228 QKMMP
+228 QKLMP
-233 EPEDWAAIE
+233 KAEDWTAIE
-242 NEIKEINEKISTL
+242 NEIKEINEQISTL
-255 TSQVQGFAS
+255 TAQVQGFAS
-264 ADEAKASERIAI
+264 ADEAKANERIAI

-295 QEATKQAREANAEKR
+295 QEATKQASEANAEKR
-310 DVESK
+310 EVESK

-356 DWYNINAA
+356 NWYNINAA

-373 YCVQLLPEEKRLEA
+373 CCGQLLPEEKRLEA
-387 RKLFAE
+387 RNLFAE

-399 VSLNARGMQLNGQ
+399 ISLNARGMQLKGQ
-412 LEDLNTELAAKESE
+412 LEDLNTELATKESE
-426 EATFE
+426 EATLE
-431 KALVDKQEEI
+431 KALADKQEEI

-485 TQSDN
+485 SQSDN
-490 DVLKE
+490 EVLKE

-507 KSLEERLQRREQI
+507 KSLEECLQKREQI

-526 IKRLENLGRDL
+526 IKRLEDLGRDL

-543 VEQREYVA
+543 VEQREYIA

-561 CETRINAMFKLVKF
+561 CETRINAMFELVKF

-590 TCIVGGAPYATAN
+590 TCLVGGVPYATAN
-603 SASKVNAGL
+603 SAGQVNAGL
-612 DIIRSLCKFNNVTAP
+612 DIIRSLCKFNNVCAP

-633 ESVNNYIEMDSQM
+633 ESVNSFIEMPSQM
-646 IFLKVTTDNQLIIE
+646 IFLKVTTDNQLIIK

>member
-1 MKKIIIKSITMR
+1 MC
-13 NWRGEKE
+13 NWRGEKG
-20 RTTNFNLDAPTFILG
+20 RTTNFNIDAPTFILG
-35 GNGLGKSRHF
+35 ANGLGKSRHF

-57 EDRKDFEVRSYD
+57 EDRKDFNVRSYD
-69 SNHNLLHRCECSV
+69 EHHNLLHHCECSV

-88 DGEDLTIKREFAEQ
+88 DGEELTIKREFAEQ
-102 WTKPRGQVDEVFSG
+102 WTKPRGQVEEVFSG
-116 NVTLCTWNGTPI
+116 NVTLCTWNGAPI
-128 KVGEYQSRVNECIIN
+128 KVTEYQNRVNECIIN
-143 DTLFKMLTNP
+143 DTLFKVLTNP

-172 AGVKSDEEIATDNE
+172 AGVKSDEEIAASNE
-186 DFKKLLDILSGKSL
+186 EFKKLLDILSNKSL
-200 SDYRKEISTE
+200 SDYRKEIAAA
-210 KKRLKAELNEIG
+210 KKRLKVELNEIG

-228 QKMMP
+228 QKLMP
-233 EPEDWAAIE
+233 EAEDWTAIE
-242 NEIKEINEKISTL
+242 NEIKEINEQISTL
-255 TSQVQGFAS
+255 TAQVQGFAS
-264 ADEAKASERIAI
+264 ADEAKANERIAI
-276 SREIAKLNEE
+276 SREIARLMEM
-286 LQELRDKQQ
+286 LQELKDVQQ
-295 QEATKQAREANAEKR
+295 QEATKQASDANAEKR
-310 DVESK
+310 EVESR

-335 RIGYITKQVSEIT
+335 RVGYITKQVSEIT

-364 EYSGSDICP
+364 KYSGSDICP
-373 YCVQLLPEEKRLEA
+373 CCGQLLPEEKRLEA
-387 RKLFAE
+387 RRLFTE

-399 VSLNARGMQLNGQ
+399 ISLNARGMQLKGQ

-426 EATFE
+426 EATLE

-471 NKIKELGAKRDEVS
+471 NKIKELGVKRDEVS

-490 DVLKE
+490 EVLKE

-507 KSLEERLQRREQI
+507 KSLEERLQKREQI

-543 VEQREYVA
+543 VEQREYIA

-590 TCIVGGAPYATAN
+590 TCLVGGVPYATAN
-603 SASKVNAGL
+603 SAGQVNAGL
-612 DIIRSLCKFNNVTAP
+612 DIIRSLCKFNNVCAP

-633 ESVNNYIEMDSQM
+633 ESVNSFIEMPSQM
-646 IFLKVTTDNQLIIE
+646 IFLKVTDDKRLIVK

>member
-1 MKKIIIKSITMR
+1 MKQIILKSLTMR

-20 RTTNFNLDAPTFILG
+20 RTTNFNIDAPTFILG
-35 GNGLGKSRHF
+35 ANGLGKSRHF

-57 EDRKDFEVRSYD
+57 EDRKDFNVRSYD
-69 SNHNLLHRCECSV
+69 EHHNLFHRCECSV

-88 DGEDLTIKREFAEQ
+88 DGEELTIKREFAEQ
-102 WTKPRGQVDEVFSG
+102 WTKPRGQVEEVFSG
-116 NVTLCTWNGTPI
+116 NVTLCTWNGAPI
-128 KVGEYQSRVNECIIN
+128 KVTEYQNRVNECIIN
-143 DTLFKMLTNP
+143 DTLFKVLTNP

-172 AGVKSDEEIATDNE
+172 AGVKSDEEIAAGNE
-186 DFKKLLDILSGKSL
+186 EFKKLLDILSNKSL
-200 SDYRKEISTE
+200 SDYRKEIAAA
-210 KKRLKAELNEIG
+210 KKRLKVELNEIG

-228 QKMMP
+228 QKLMP
-233 EPEDWAAIE
+233 EVEDWTVIE
-242 NEIKEINEKISTL
+242 NEIKEINEQISTL
-255 TSQVQGFAS
+255 TAQVQGFAS
-264 ADEAKASERIAI
+264 ADEAKANERIAI
-276 SREIAKLNEE
+276 SREIARLMEM
-286 LQELRDKQQ
+286 LQELKDAQQ
-295 QEATKQAREANAEKR
+295 QDATKQASDANAEKR
-310 DVESK
+310 EVESR

-335 RIGYITKQVSEIT
+335 RVSYITKQVSEIT
-348 DQLTKMRQ
+348 DQLAKMRQ
-356 DWYNINAA
+356 EWYNINAA

-373 YCVQLLPEEKRLEA
+373 CCRQLLPEEKRLEA
-387 RKLFAE
+387 RRLFTE

-399 VSLNARGMQLNGQ
+399 ISLNARGMQLKGQ
-412 LEDLNTELAAKESE
+412 LEDLNTELATKESE
-426 EATFE
+426 EATLE
-431 KALVDKQEEI
+431 KALADKQEEI

-490 DVLKE
+490 EVLKE

-507 KSLEERLQRREQI
+507 KSLEERLQKREQI

-543 VEQREYVA
+543 VEQREYIA

-561 CETRINAMFKLVKF
+561 CETRINAMFELVKF

-590 TCIVGGAPYATAN
+590 TCLVGGVPYATAN
-603 SASKVNAGL
+603 SAGQVNAGL
-612 DIIRSLCKFNNVTAP
+612 DIIRSLCKFNNVCAP

-633 ESVNNYIEMDSQM
+633 ESVNSFIEMPSQM
-646 IFLKVTTDNQLIIE
+646 IFLKVTDDKRLIVK

>member
-1 MKKIIIKSITMR
+1 ML
-13 NWRGEKE
+13 NWRGEKG
-20 RTTNFNLDAPTFILG
+20 RTTNFNIDAPTFILG
-35 GNGLGKSRHF
+35 ANGLGKSRHF

-57 EDRKDFEVRSYD
+57 EDRKDFNVRSYD
-69 SNHNLLHRCECSV
+69 EHHNLLHHCECSV

-88 DGEDLTIKREFAEQ
+88 DGEELTIKREFAEQ
-102 WTKPRGQVDEVFSG
+102 WTKPRGQAEEVFSG

-128 KVGEYQSRVNECIIN
+128 KVTEYQNRVNEYIIN

-172 AGVKSDEEIATDNE
+172 AGVKSDEEIAASNE
-186 DFKKLLDILSGKSL
+186 EFKKLLDILSNKSL
-200 SDYRKEISTE
+200 SDYRKEIAAA
-210 KKRLKAELNEIG
+210 KKRLKVELNEIG

-233 EPEDWAAIE
+233 EAEDWTTIE
-242 NEIKEINEKISTL
+242 NEIKEINEQISSL
-255 TSQVQGFAS
+255 TALVQGFAS
-264 ADEAKASERIAI
+264 ADEAKANERIAI
-276 SREIAKLNEE
+276 SREIARLMEM
-286 LQELRDKQQ
+286 LQELKDAQQ
-295 QEATKQAREANAEKR
+295 QDATKQASDANAEKR

-335 RIGYITKQVSEIT
+335 RVGYITKQVSEIT
-348 DQLTKMRQ
+348 YQLTKMRQ

-373 YCVQLLPEEKRLEA
+373 CCGQLLPEEKRIEA
-387 RKLFAE
+387 RKLFAD

-399 VSLNARGMQLNGQ
+399 ISLNARGMQLKGQ
-412 LEDLNTELAAKESE
+412 LEDLNTELATKESE
-426 EATFE
+426 EATLE
-431 KALVDKQEEI
+431 KALADKQEEI

-490 DVLKE
+490 EVLKE

-507 KSLEERLQRREQI
+507 KSLEERLQKREQI

-543 VEQREYVA
+543 VEQREYIA

-561 CETRINAMFKLVKF
+561 CETRINAMFELVKF

-590 TCIVGGAPYATAN
+590 TCLVGGVPYATAN
-603 SASKVNAGL
+603 SAGQVNAGL
-612 DIIRSLCKFNNVTAP
+612 DIIRSLCKFNNVCAP

-633 ESVNNYIEMDSQM
+633 ESVNSFIEMPSQM
-646 IFLKVTTDNQLIIE
+646 IFLKVTDDKRLIVK

>member
-1 MKKIIIKSITMR
+1 MKQIILKSLTMR

-20 RTTNFNLDAPTFILG
+20 RTTNFNIDAPTFILG
-35 GNGLGKSRHF
+35 ANGLGKSRHF

-57 EDRKDFEVRSYD
+57 EDRKDFNVRSYD
-69 SNHNLLHRCECSV
+69 EHHNLFHRCECSV

-88 DGEDLTIKREFAEQ
+88 DGEELTIKREFAEQ
-102 WTKPRGQVDEVFSG
+102 WTKPRGQVEEVFNG
-116 NVTLCTWNGTPI
+116 NVTLCTWNGAPI
-128 KVGEYQSRVNECIIN
+128 KVTEYQNRVNECIIN
-143 DTLFKMLTNP
+143 DTLFKVLTNP

-172 AGVKSDEEIATDNE
+172 AGVKSDEEIAASNE
-186 DFKKLLDILSGKSL
+186 EFKKLLDILSNKSL
-200 SDYRKEISTE
+200 SDYRKEIAAA
-210 KKRLKAELNEIG
+210 KKRLKVELNEIG

-228 QKMMP
+228 QKLMP
-233 EPEDWAAIE
+233 EAEDWTAIE
-242 NEIKEINEKISTL
+242 NEIKEINEQISTL
-255 TSQVQGFAS
+255 TAQVQGFAS
-264 ADEAKASERIAI
+264 ADEAKANEKITI
-276 SREIAKLNEE
+276 SREIARLMEM
-286 LQELRDKQQ
+286 LQELKDVQQ
-295 QEATKQAREANAEKR
+295 QEATKQASDANAEKR
-310 DVESK
+310 NVESK

-335 RIGYITKQVSEIT
+335 RVGYITKQVSEIT

-364 EYSGSDICP
+364 KYSGSDICP
-373 YCVQLLPEEKRLEA
+373 CCGQLLPEEKRLEA
-387 RKLFAE
+387 RRLFTE

-399 VSLNARGMQLNGQ
+399 ISLNARGMQLKGQ

-426 EATFE
+426 EATLE

-490 DVLKE
+490 EVLKE
-495 IESKRDSLADER
+495 IENKRDSLADER
-507 KSLEERLQRREQI
+507 KSLEERLQKREQI

-543 VEQREYVA
+543 VEQREYIA

-590 TCIVGGAPYATAN
+590 TCLVGGVPYATAN
-603 SASKVNAGL
+603 SAGQVNAGL
-612 DIIRSLCKFNNVTAP
+612 DIIRSLCKFNNVCAP

-633 ESVNNYIEMDSQM
+633 ESVNNYIDMPSQM
-646 IFLKVTTDNQLIIE
+646 IFLKVTTDKRLIIK

>member
-1 MKKIIIKSITMR
+1 MR

-88 DGEDLTIKREFAEQ
+88 DGEELTIKREFAEQ

-159 MKWQDQR
+159 MKWQEQR

-210 KKRLKAELNEIG
+210 KKRLKAELNEIS

-242 NEIKEINEKISTL
+242 KQLEEVDKQISELTKQLTDAASLDEACIKEKQEVVHKIALSKAKLQELQDMQQLEATKLARVFNTERREIESNLKTANEELSTL
-255 TSQVQGFAS
+255 TI
-264 ADEAKASERIAI
+264 DRNRNNERVAY
-276 SREIAKLNEE
+276 LN
-286 LQELRDKQQ
+286 K
-295 QEATKQAREANAEKR
+295 
-310 DVESK
+310 
-315 LKTSNSE
+315 
-322 LSTINIDKGRVKE
+322 
-335 RIGYITKQVSEIT
+335 EIT
-348 DQLTKMRQ
+348 NITQQLDTLRSEWHK
-356 DWYNINAA
+356 INSRVYGG
-364 EYSGSDICP
+364 EETCP
-373 YCVQLLPEEKRLEA
+373 HCGQQLPEERLQEMRNIFDNKKQADLEANNERGKELKCRLEDYNCELSSKTA
-387 RKLFAE
+387 EIERLSNAVTSKQSEIDSLYKQLSGTPE
-393 KKQKDI
+393 KKVNDF
-399 VSLNARGMQLNGQ
+399 AF
-412 LEDLNTELAAKESE
+412 AK
-426 EATFE
+426 
-431 KALVDKQEEI
+431 
-441 NKLYE
+441 
-446 QLSSMKEKTTSDF
+446 
-459 IFGDTE
+459 TE
-465 EMIAIQ
+465 EMEAIEQQIATLETKYKEVD
-471 NKIKELGAKRDEVS
+471 NKDDNEILKDIERRRDA
-485 TQSDN
+485 
-490 DVLKE
+490 
-495 IESKRDSLADER
+495 LADER
-507 KSLEERLQRREQI
+507 TALQTRLQKRLQI
-520 EKANKE
+520 ERSNIE
-526 IKRLENLGRDL
+526 IERLENAGREL
-537 SQQIAD
+537 SQKIAD

-561 CETRINAMFKLVKF
+561 CENRINSMFDLVKF

-590 TCIVGGAPYATAN
+590 TCLVEGVPYATAN
-603 SASKVNAGL
+603 SAGMVNAGL

-646 IFLKVTTDNQLIIE
+646 IFLKVTTDNQLIIK

>member
-1 MKKIIIKSITMR
+1 MC
-13 NWRGEKE
+13 NWRGEKG
-20 RTTNFNLDAPTFILG
+20 RTTNFNIDAPTFILG
-35 GNGLGKSRHF
+35 ANGLGKSRHF

-57 EDRKDFEVRSYD
+57 EDRKDFNVRSYD
-69 SNHNLLHRCECSV
+69 EHHNLFHRCECSV

-88 DGEDLTIKREFAEQ
+88 DGEELTIKREFAEQ
-102 WTKPRGQVDEVFSG
+102 WTKPRGQVEEVFNG
-116 NVTLCTWNGTPI
+116 NVTLCTWNGAPI
-128 KVGEYQSRVNECIIN
+128 KVTEYQNRVNECIIN
-143 DTLFKMLTNP
+143 DTLFKVLTNP

-172 AGVKSDEEIATDNE
+172 AGIKSDEEIAASNE
-186 DFKKLLDILSGKSL
+186 EFKKLLDILSNKSL
-200 SDYRKEISTE
+200 SDYRKEIAAA
-210 KKRLKAELNEIG
+210 KKRLKVELNEIG

-233 EPEDWAAIE
+233 EAEDWTAIE
-242 NEIKEINEKISTL
+242 NEIKEINEQISTL
-255 TSQVQGFAS
+255 TAQVQGFAS
-264 ADEAKASERIAI
+264 ADEAKANERIAI

-295 QEATKQAREANAEKR
+295 QEATKQASEANAEKR
-310 DVESK
+310 EVESK

-356 DWYNINAA
+356 NWYNINAA

-373 YCVQLLPEEKRLEA
+373 CCGQLLPEEKRLEA
-387 RKLFAE
+387 RNLFAE

-399 VSLNARGMQLNGQ
+399 ISLNARGMQLKGQ
-412 LEDLNTELAAKESE
+412 LEDLNTELATKESE
-426 EATFE
+426 EATLE
-431 KALVDKQEEI
+431 KALADKQEEI

-485 TQSDN
+485 SQSDN
-490 DVLKE
+490 EVLKE
-495 IESKRDSLADER
+495 IENKRDSLADER

-590 TCIVGGAPYATAN
+590 TCLVDGVPYATAN
-603 SASKVNAGL
+603 SAGQVNAGL
-612 DIIRSLCKFNNVTAP
+612 DIIRSLCKFNNVCAP

-633 ESVNNYIEMDSQM
+633 ESVNSFIEMPSQM
-646 IFLKVTTDNQLIIE
+646 IFLKVTTDNQLIIK

>member
-1 MKKIIIKSITMR
+1 MR

-20 RTTNFNLDAPTFILG
+20 RTTNFNIDAPTFILG
-35 GNGLGKSRHF
+35 ANGLGKSRHF

-57 EDRKDFEVRSYD
+57 EDRKDFNVRSYD
-69 SNHNLLHRCECSV
+69 EHHNLFHRCECSV

-88 DGEDLTIKREFAEQ
+88 DGEELTIKREFAEQ
-102 WTKPRGQVDEVFSG
+102 WTKPRGQVEEVFSG
-116 NVTLCTWNGTPI
+116 NVTLCTWNGAPI
-128 KVGEYQSRVNECIIN
+128 KVTEYQNRVNECIIN
-143 DTLFKMLTNP
+143 DTLFKVLTNP

-172 AGVKSDEEIATDNE
+172 AGVKSDEEIAAGNE
-186 DFKKLLDILSGKSL
+186 EFKKLLDILSNKSL
-200 SDYRKEISTE
+200 SDYRKEIAAA
-210 KKRLKAELNEIG
+210 KKRLKVELNEIG

-228 QKMMP
+228 QKLMP
-233 EPEDWAAIE
+233 EVEDWTVIE
-242 NEIKEINEKISTL
+242 NEIKEINEQISTL
-255 TSQVQGFAS
+255 TAQVQGFAS
-264 ADEAKASERIAI
+264 ADEAKANERIAI
-276 SREIAKLNEE
+276 SREIARLMEM
-286 LQELRDKQQ
+286 LQELKDAQQ
-295 QEATKQAREANAEKR
+295 QDATKQASDANAEKR
-310 DVESK
+310 EVESR

-335 RIGYITKQVSEIT
+335 RVSYITKQVSEIT
-348 DQLTKMRQ
+348 DQLAKMRQ
-356 DWYNINAA
+356 EWYNINAA

-373 YCVQLLPEEKRLEA
+373 CCRQLLPEEKRLEA
-387 RKLFAE
+387 RRLFTE

-399 VSLNARGMQLNGQ
+399 ISLNARGMQLKGQ
-412 LEDLNTELAAKESE
+412 LEDLNTELATKESE
-426 EATFE
+426 EATLE
-431 KALVDKQEEI
+431 KALADKQEEI

-490 DVLKE
+490 EVLKE

-507 KSLEERLQRREQI
+507 KSLEERLQKREQI

-543 VEQREYVA
+543 VEQREYIA

-561 CETRINAMFKLVKF
+561 CETRINAMFELVKF

-590 TCIVGGAPYATAN
+590 TCLVGGVPYATAN
-603 SASKVNAGL
+603 SAGQVNAGL
-612 DIIRSLCKFNNVTAP
+612 DIIRSLCKFNNVCAP

-633 ESVNNYIEMDSQM
+633 ESVNSFIEMPSQM
-646 IFLKVTTDNQLIIE
+646 IFLKVTDDKRLIVK